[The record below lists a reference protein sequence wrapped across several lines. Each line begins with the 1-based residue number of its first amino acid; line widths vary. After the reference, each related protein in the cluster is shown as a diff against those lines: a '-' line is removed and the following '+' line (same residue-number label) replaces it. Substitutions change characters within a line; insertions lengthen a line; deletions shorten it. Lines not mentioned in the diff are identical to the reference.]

1 MNVRG
6 KPAIALVGLTLC
18 ATCGI
23 TLAAGSAPAF
33 VQNGKAGFVVAHI
46 EFALAPDAKDT
57 GACPNGMTQGMRRE
71 GGASGTGGYGQ
82 GGGAQRPSAAPSAT
96 QPPASSGVQRG
107 EGASTGG
114 KPAVSEEEAQRQYI
128 RNMMDPNRP
137 DPCRNPEAAAPDPGF
152 RTAQVPSTKAYGID
166 LDGRDSRAKGKPA
179 PGTCAHD
186 DLVGMNGE
194 HGIDN
199 QFYRLVGCSNSY
211 QTTGQ
216 SNTFAIEMLTGSW
229 GILIELSGV
238 DDIRNDDS
246 VEVGIYANADPI
258 ELSANREPLANA
270 TYAAEQDP
278 RFQTK
283 TRGRLKD
290 GVLTTDPADMRFHWV
305 VNSIYLERPLRDA
318 RVQLTLNANGVME
331 GYLAGYTPVEELYDV
346 QYGFRTG
353 KNAKGEPAD
362 ARLIR
367 VSSNGQA
374 AVLGHTCNGAYYAI
388 KEVADGHPDAKTGK
402 CTSVS
407 TQYRIKAIPAFVV
420 AAKTKSINDDL
431 AR

>member
-1 MNVRG
+1 MNTAPMNARG
-6 KPAIALVGLTLC
+6 KHGLALGGLALC
-18 ATCGI
+18 VLSGTTFGD
-23 TLAAGSAPAF
+23 GSQPAF

-46 EFALAPDAKDT
+46 EFALAPDSKDT

-71 GGASGTGGYGQ
+71 GGAYGQ
-82 GGGAQRPSAAPSAT
+82 GTGAQRPGAAPTAT
-96 QPPASSGVQRG
+96 QRPAGAASGVQGG

-137 DPCRNPEAAAPDPGF
+137 DPCRTPEAAGPDPGF
-152 RTAQVPSTKAYGID
+152 HTAKVPATKAYGID

-186 DLVGMNGE
+186 DLVGMNGG

-211 QTTGQ
+211 QSTGQ

-270 TYAAEQDP
+270 TYAVEQDP

-283 TRGRLKD
+283 TRGRLKN
-290 GVLTTDPADMRFHWV
+290 GVLTTDPGGHALSLGRQQHLPRASAARCTGAD
-305 VNSIYLERPLRDA
+305 
-318 RVQLTLNANGVME
+318 
-331 GYLAGYTPVEELYDV
+331 
-346 QYGFRTG
+346 
-353 KNAKGEPAD
+353 
-362 ARLIR
+362 
-367 VSSNGQA
+367 
-374 AVLGHTCNGAYYAI
+374 
-388 KEVADGHPDAKTGK
+388 
-402 CTSVS
+402 
-407 TQYRIKAIPAFVV
+407 
-420 AAKTKSINDDL
+420 
-431 AR
+431 

>member
-1 MNVRG
+1 MLRAASRLRLEAHPRLSRTA
-6 KPAIALVGLTLC
+6 KQALSSRILN
-18 ATCGI
+18 
-23 TLAAGSAPAF
+23 SPW
-33 VQNGKAGFVVAHI
+33 H
-46 EFALAPDAKDT
+46 PDSKDT

-71 GGASGTGGYGQ
+71 AGAGAYGQ
-82 GGGAQRPSAAPSAT
+82 GAGAQRPSAAPTAT
-96 QPPASSGVQRG
+96 QRPAGASSGVPGG

-137 DPCRNPEAAAPDPGF
+137 DPCRNPEAAGPDPGF
-152 RTAQVPSTKAYGID
+152 RTAKVPATKAYGID

-211 QTTGQ
+211 QSTGQ

-270 TYAAEQDP
+270 TYAVEQDP

-283 TRGRLKD
+283 TRGRLKN

-318 RVQLTLNANGVME
+318 RVQLTLSENGVLE

-374 AVLGHTCNGAYYAI
+374 GGAGSYLQRGVLRDSRRGGWASRCEDGEVHVRVHAVPHQSAA
-388 KEVADGHPDAKTGK
+388 
-402 CTSVS
+402 SVCGECED
-407 TQYRIKAIPAFVV
+407 QERQ
-420 AAKTKSINDDL
+420 
-431 AR
+431 R